1 MPPKCRNYQRSLAP
15 NPAAAHVSTQ
25 MRWCRLIAENY
36 FPFQS
41 RSEKK
46 AHLPTHT
53 NIAQTPSGGVK
64 TPLTVHVGETDEQH
78 SWNSGTCDG
87 RQRERERERDD
98 CVLVNKKLHADAAC
112 FRLCFD
118 QLSVMQKQKRTTYS
132 EHQEYFYFYFC
143 SCYAIKAKRVKLEIS
158 IRFNSLSQ
166 ALNAAFLCICHIRK

>member
-1 MPPKCRNYQRSLAP
+1 
-15 NPAAAHVSTQ
+15 

-46 AHLPTHT
+46 AHLPAHT

-87 RQRERERERDD
+87 RQRERGREMTVCLWIKSSMLMQPALG
-98 CVLVNKKLHADAAC
+98 CVLTNYQSCKSKKE
-112 FRLCFD
+112 
-118 QLSVMQKQKRTTYS
+118 QLILNIRSIFIFIS
-132 EHQEYFYFYFC
+132 
-143 SCYAIKAKRVKLEIS
+143 AKRVKLEIS

-166 ALNAAFLCICHIRK
+166 APNAAFLCICHTRK